1 MARLPG
7 SCASTLG
14 WKISSTSPMARCT
27 YNSWPSL
34 ETMPAGVEAQIGEVR
49 GFGMAENAEDTAFVV
64 KMIVELILNLHAIR
78 FFSPITSFDSST
90 NKQIKLVDKNGTGI
104 ASFPLQEPS
113 RSTTF
118 TKVHASNPHTSAFRT
133 GHAKNKSPRPRIN
146 QMLRAFASSR
156 KTRFPSRAQQILHAF
171 LDPESVVTE

>member
-1 MARLPG
+1 MHVQLLAVAGNDAGRFL
-7 SCASTLG
+7 AA
-14 WKISSTSPMARCT
+14 M
-27 YNSWPSL
+27 L
-34 ETMPAGVEAQIGEVR
+34 EGVEAQIGEVR

-90 NKQIKLVDKNGTGI
+90 NKQIKLIDKNATGI

-133 GHAKNKSPRPRIN
+133 GHAKNKSPMPRIS

-156 KTRFPSRAQQILHAF
+156 KTRFPSRAHQTMNAF
-171 LDPESVVTE
+171 RDTQSFTKDR